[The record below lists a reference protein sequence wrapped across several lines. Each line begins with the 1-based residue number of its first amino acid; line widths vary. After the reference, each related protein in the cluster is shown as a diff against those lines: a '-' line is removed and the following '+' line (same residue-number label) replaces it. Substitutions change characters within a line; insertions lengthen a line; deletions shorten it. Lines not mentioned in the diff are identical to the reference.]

1 MNEPFTNMAIT
12 LSHTI
17 PQPHS
22 ILSLPRELRNMVY
35 ANVFSFSH
43 STCASSTRRHELHCG
58 TKSPAIVRLTAIS
71 FDWIDLMRTNGII
84 ADEMR
89 QLYHMPSR
97 YTSAANRT
105 WSMQLLLNNDEY
117 TLAWTSLP
125 CPSSFVRHLSIDLKI
140 NLTLSMFGHW
150 DNDSKDA
157 PGKIFAAM
165 LELLTQITHHGPN
178 IAVFKTLHHHIVFET
193 LSLNI
198 SFADEEKTYARP
210 SGPETIYILGY
221 GKSRIYNR
229 LIEDMV
235 AASGNHVLKDKVENI
250 RIQGP
255 KSLGLPKTDIKTV

>member
-1 MNEPFTNMAIT
+1 MNEPYTTMAIT
-12 LSHTI
+12 RSHTV

-22 ILSLPRELRNMVY
+22 LMSLPRELRDMVY
-35 ANVFSFSH
+35 ANVFSFPH
-43 STCASSTRRHELHCG
+43 STCASSTRPHELHCG
-58 TKSPAIVRLTAIS
+58 TKPPTIVRLRVIS
-71 FDWIDLMRTNGII
+71 FDWLNLMRTNGII

-89 QLYHMPSR
+89 QPYHMPSR
-97 YTSAANRT
+97 YTSAAEQT

-150 DNDSKDA
+150 DTDSKDA

-165 LELLTQITHHGPN
+165 LELLTQVTHHGPN
-178 IAVFKTLHHHIVFET
+178 IAVSGTIPHPIVFET

-221 GKSRIYNR
+221 GKGRIYSR

-235 AASGNHVLKDKVENI
+235 TASGNHVLEDKVKNI

-255 KSLGLPKTDIKTV
+255 KSLGLPKMDIKTA